1 MSLPVAILAGG
12 LATRLGE
19 ISRTTP
25 KALLPV
31 AGEPFIFH
39 QLRLMRRHG
48 LTEVVICA
56 AHLGDQIQ
64 ARVGDGSAHG
74 LTIHYVFD
82 GPELLGTGGAIKKA
96 LPYLGEKF
104 LVMYGDSYLQVDYAA
119 VSQAFLDSGREGLM
133 TVYRNDGRY
142 DASNVIFENNEIL
155 VYDKRN
161 KNPRM
166 TYIDYGLGGL
176 TAETAAGWPAVKFD
190 LADIYADLAGRGD
203 LAGYE
208 VRERFYE
215 IGSPEGLAEL
225 DTLLSHQER
234 NQS

>member
-1 MSLPVAILAGG
+1 MSLPIVILAGG

-39 QLRLMRRHG
+39 QLRLLRRHG

-64 ARVGDGSAHG
+64 ARVGNGLAHG

-96 LPYLGEKF
+96 LPLLGEKF
-104 LVMYGDSYLQVDYAA
+104 LVMYGDSYLRVDYEA
-119 VSQAFLDSGREGLM
+119 VSRTFLDSGRAALM
-133 TVYRNDGRY
+133 TVYQNEGQY
-142 DASNVIFENNEIL
+142 DTSNVIFENGKIL
-155 VYDKRN
+155 VYDKKN
-161 KNPRM
+161 KNPKM
-166 TYIDYGLGGL
+166 EYIDYGLGGL
-176 TAETAAGWPAVKFD
+176 TAETVFNWPAAKFD

-208 VRERFYE
+208 VEERFYE
-215 IGSPEGLAEL
+215 IGSPAGLAEL
-225 DTLLSHQER
+225 DVLLSRQDGR
-234 NQS
+234 LS